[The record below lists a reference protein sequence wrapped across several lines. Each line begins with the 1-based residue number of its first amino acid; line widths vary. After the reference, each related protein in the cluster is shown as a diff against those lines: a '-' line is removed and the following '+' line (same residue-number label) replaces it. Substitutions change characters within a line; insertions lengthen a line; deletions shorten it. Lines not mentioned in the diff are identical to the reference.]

1 MDENRFIEVLA
12 KKQSGA
18 LTLPEQKEL
27 QELLQNSP
35 KHAQLESLITG
46 VMAAPLQV
54 GSMNASTHLIN
65 IQNRI
70 KGQSPKKVL
79 RGKGVQLRWLVAASL
94 LALVLVTTFYW
105 YNHRAGEAQSN
116 VIVTKRASRTNLVL
130 PDGTVVWVNSDTKI
144 SYDASFGKHTR
155 DVYLVGEAYFE
166 VINDKN
172 KPFIVH
178 TNSMDV
184 RVLGTTF
191 NVKDYETDPLA
202 EALLISGSLEV
213 IVREKG
219 RNKKVLL
226 SPNEKIITSK
236 SPGHSDPVAS
246 PKNKERINGFSLE
259 KIEEETDKENIK
271 EIGWMQNK
279 LVFKNEKIDDI
290 VPILERWYDVRIT
303 ITGAGSHDL
312 RITGTFENDKLDD
325 VMESLKISAQIQYE
339 IKKNMV
345 FIYL

>member
-1 MDENRFIEVLA
+1 
-12 KKQSGA
+12 
-18 LTLPEQKEL
+18 
-27 QELLQNSP
+27 
-35 KHAQLESLITG
+35 
-46 VMAAPLQV
+46 MAAPLQV
-54 GSMNASTHLIN
+54 QSINTSTHLNN
-65 IQNRI
+65 IQNKI
-70 KGQSPKKVL
+70 KAQTTKKVTH
-79 RGKGVQLRWLVAASL
+79 GKSAGLRWLVAASL
-94 LALVLVTTFYW
+94 LTLVLATAFYW
-105 YNHRAGEAQSN
+105 YNNRADEAKSN

-130 PDGTVVWVNSDTKI
+130 PDGTAVWVNSDTKI
-144 SYDASFGKHTR
+144 SYDAGFGKHTR
-155 DVYLVGEAYFE
+155 DVYLIGEAYFE
-166 VINDKN
+166 VVKDKS

-178 TNSMDV
+178 TNSMDIK
-184 RVLGTTF
+184 VLGTTF

-279 LVFKNEKIDDI
+279 LVFKNEKIGEI
-290 VPILERWYDVRIT
+290 IPVLERWYDVRII
-303 ITGAGSHDL
+303 ITGAGSDEL
-312 RITGTFENDKLDD
+312 RITGTFENDKLED
-325 VMESLKISAQIQYE
+325 VMESLKISAQIEYE